1 MPNCPVCGKEVQPT
15 TQYCPACGTNLTQ
28 GGPQSTQA
36 ATYSPTYSYPQQE
49 MGMPGASQ
57 PHTHRKHVFAII
69 AALLV
74 GLIVGGIIGF
84 SFPIAADYTH
94 LTGSVRL
101 SNQFQGIPNLIMFNS
116 TLYGNLTSA
125 VFSDHSYIINLPI
138 GDTYNV
144 SIQWF
149 NATATTSQIFG
160 RCIPSQST
168 FTSDSQNATQD
179 FTC

>member
-1 MPNCPVCGKEVQPT
+1 MATCPACGKEVQPT

-28 GGPQSTQA
+28 GGTQSTQT
-36 ATYSPTYSYPQQE
+36 ATYSPTYSYPQQG

-84 SFPIAADYTH
+84 SFPIAADYTN

-149 NATATTSQIFG
+149 NATATPSQMFG
-160 RCIPSQST
+160 RCIPAQST
-168 FTSDSQNATQD
+168 FTSDNQNATQD
-179 FTC
+179 FSC